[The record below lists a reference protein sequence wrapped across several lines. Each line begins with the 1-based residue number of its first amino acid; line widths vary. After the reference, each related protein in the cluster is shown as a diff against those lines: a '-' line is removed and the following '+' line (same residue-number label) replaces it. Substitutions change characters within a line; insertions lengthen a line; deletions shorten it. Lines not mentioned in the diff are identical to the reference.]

1 MFENVSNYV
10 KDSHFLTIKFINY
23 KNSELY
29 LSYFN
34 FKAKF
39 LMQYVSRY
47 IYLNFLVF
55 IISNIYIYIYIYTY
69 IHTYLY
75 VKCTI

>member
-10 KDSHFLTIKFINY
+10 KDSQFLTIKFINY